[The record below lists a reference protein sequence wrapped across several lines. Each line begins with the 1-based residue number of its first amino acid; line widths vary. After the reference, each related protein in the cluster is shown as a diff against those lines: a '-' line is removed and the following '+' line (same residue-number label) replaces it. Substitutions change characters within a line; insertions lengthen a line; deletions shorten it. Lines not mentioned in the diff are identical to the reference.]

1 MVTLQQL
8 IFKLSEFWTS
18 RGCLL
23 QQPLDIEMGA
33 GTMHPET
40 FLRVL
45 GPKPWSVA
53 YVQPSRRP
61 ADGRFGE
68 NPNRLF
74 KHQQFQVILKP
85 APDEVQ
91 QLYLQSLEACG
102 IDLRAHDVRFEEDN
116 WESPTLG
123 AWGIGWQVL
132 FDGQEITQFT
142 YFQQAG
148 GVDLSPISVELTYGI
163 ERFAMALQDV
173 DDVYDLEWAPGVKYR
188 DVRHRDEVEQSK
200 YAFGQIDMP
209 AAELHAPAPHAV
221 RPVLLPRRNA
231 GAVQPAPAGARL
243 LPEVLAHVQ
252 PARFERR
259 HRRHRAHGL
268 HPEGAA
274 AGGVDCEGLG
284 GGAESD
290 SHPETADGWAS
301 AATTR
306 RRDDV
311 RV

>member
-8 IFKLSEFWTS
+8 VFKLSEFWAS

-45 GPKPWSVA
+45 GPDAWNVA
-53 YVQPSRRP
+53 YVQPARRP

-74 KHQQFQVILKP
+74 KHQQFQVLLKP

-102 IDLRAHDVRFEEDN
+102 IDPRAHDIRFEEDN

-148 GVDLSPISVELTYGI
+148 GLDLSPVSVELTYGI
-163 ERFAMALQDV
+163 ERLAMALQDAA
-173 DDVYDLEWAPGVKYR
+173 DVYDLEWGAGVKYR

-200 YAFGQIDMP
+200 YAFGQIAMP
-209 AAELHAPAPHAV
+209 AAELHALHRNLFDEYYRLSETLVASDLVLPALDYCLKCSHMFNLLDASGGIGVSERMAYILRVRRLAV
-221 RPVLLPRRNA
+221 AIAKHWVGVEPD
-231 GAVQPAPAGARL
+231 APA
-243 LPEVLAHVQ
+243 
-252 PARFERR
+252 
-259 HRRHRAHGL
+259 
-268 HPEGAA
+268 AA
-274 AGGVDCEGLG
+274 PNDNG
-284 GGAESD
+284 
-290 SHPETADGWAS
+290 
-301 AATTR
+301 
-306 RRDDV
+306 
-311 RV
+311 

>member
-1 MVTLQQL
+1 MTLQQL
-8 IFKLSEFWTS
+8 IFKLSEFWAAAAACSSSRSTS
-18 RGCLL
+18 RWAPARC
-23 QQPLDIEMGA
+23 I
-33 GTMHPET
+33 PET

-45 GPKPWSVA
+45 GPEPWNVA

-74 KHQQFQVILKP
+74 KHHQFQVILKP

-148 GVDLSPISVELTYGI
+148 GIDLSPISVELTYGL

-173 DDVYDLEWAPGVKYR
+173 DNVFDLEWAPGVTYR

-200 YAFGQIDMP
+200 YAFGQVDLP
-209 AAELHAPAPHAV
+209 AA
-221 RPVLLPRRNA
+221 R
-231 GAVQPAPAGARL
+231 
-243 LPEVLAHVQ
+243 
-252 PARFERR
+252 
-259 HRRHRAHGL
+259 
-268 HPEGAA
+268 
-274 AGGVDCEGLG
+274 
-284 GGAESD
+284 S
-290 SHPETADGWAS
+290 S
-301 AATTR
+301 AALHRELFDAYYGLAQTLLRSGLVLPALDYCLKCSHMFNLLDASGGIGVTER
-306 RRDDV
+306 TAYILRV
-311 RV
+311 RQLAVAIAKKWAGVEESA

>member
-1 MVTLQQL
+1 M
-8 IFKLSEFWTS
+8 
-18 RGCLL
+18 
-23 QQPLDIEMGA
+23 
-33 GTMHPET
+33 
-40 FLRVL
+40 
-45 GPKPWSVA
+45 
-53 YVQPSRRP
+53 QPSRRP

-74 KHQQFQVILKP
+74 KHHQFQVILKP

-148 GVDLSPISVELTYGI
+148 GMDLSPISVELTYGL

-173 DDVYDLEWAPGVKYR
+173 DNVFDLEWAPGVKYR

-209 AAELHAPAPHAV
+209 KAELARAPP
-221 RPVLLPRRNA
+221 RPVRRVLRCSRRRCCASELVLPALDYCLKCSHMFNLLDASGGIGVTERMAYILRVRQLAVAIAKTWA
-231 GAVQPAPAGARL
+231 GSTRPQTNGERAEAP
-243 LPEVLAHVQ
+243 
-252 PARFERR
+252 
-259 HRRHRAHGL
+259 
-268 HPEGAA
+268 GAA
-274 AGGVDCEGLG
+274 
-284 GGAESD
+284 
-290 SHPETADGWAS
+290 TAAWIENSCSRSAS
-301 AATTR
+301 R
-306 RRDDV
+306 SCPPRGCPG
-311 RV
+311 

>member
-8 IFKLSEFWTS
+8 IFKLSEFWAS
-18 RGCLL
+18 RGCML

-45 GPKPWSVA
+45 GPAHWHVA

-61 ADGRFGE
+61 SDGRFGD

-74 KHQQFQVILKP
+74 KHHQFQVLLKP

-148 GVDLSPISVELTYGI
+148 GIDLAPISAELTYGL

-173 DDVYDLEWAPGVKYR
+173 DDVYDLEWGGGVKYR

-200 YAFGQIDMP
+200 YAFGQIAMP
-209 AAELHAPAPHAV
+209 AAELHAIH
-221 RPVLLPRRNA
+221 RTLFDQYSGLSEVLLKSDLALPALDYCLKCSHMFNLLDASGGIGVTERVAYILRVRQLAVAIAKHWVGDA
-231 GAVQPAPAGARL
+231 GSGKV
-243 LPEVLAHVQ
+243 
-252 PARFERR
+252 
-259 HRRHRAHGL
+259 
-268 HPEGAA
+268 
-274 AGGVDCEGLG
+274 
-284 GGAESD
+284 
-290 SHPETADGWAS
+290 
-301 AATTR
+301 
-306 RRDDV
+306 
-311 RV
+311 

>member
-8 IFKLSEFWTS
+8 IFKLSEFWAS
-18 RGCLL
+18 HGCLL

-45 GPKPWSVA
+45 GPTPWNVA

-74 KHQQFQVILKP
+74 KHHQFQVILKP

-148 GVDLSPISVELTYGI
+148 GIDLSPIAVELTYGL

-173 DDVYDLEWAPGVKYR
+173 DNVFDLQWGPDVTYR

-200 YAFGQIDMP
+200 YAFGQIDLP
-209 AAELHAPAPHAV
+209 AAELNRIHRELFESYYGLGQTLLRSGLVLPALDYCLKCSHMFNLLDSSGGIGVTERTAYILRVRQLAV
-221 RPVLLPRRNA
+221 A
-231 GAVQPAPAGARL
+231 IAKKWA
-243 LPEVLAHVQ
+243 
-252 PARFERR
+252 
-259 HRRHRAHGL
+259 
-268 HPEGAA
+268 
-274 AGGVDCEGLG
+274 GVDDERPRGPHDARKEQQDHQDHKG
-284 GGAESD
+284 K
-290 SHPETADGWAS
+290 
-301 AATTR
+301 
-306 RRDDV
+306 
-311 RV
+311 